1 MDASPAATAHS
12 ERLWPGAGSWGV
24 LALLAVTVTVA
35 FIPVGRGAAVVA
47 AIVSTGAALWAAV
60 ALATPVTV
68 AGGELRTG
76 RAHIATS
83 MLGDVEVLDA
93 AGTRLALGREHDP
106 RAFLCQRGWVRTA
119 VRARV
124 LDAADPT
131 PYWLVS
137 TRHPDRLAAALRTT
151 AAPSPS
157 AQPDAASEERP
168 THEEGPAA

>member
-24 LALLAVTVTVA
+24 LVLLAVTVTVA
-35 FIPVGRGAAVVA
+35 FIPVSRGAAVVA
-47 AIVSTGAALWAAV
+47 AIVSAGSALWAAV
-60 ALATPVTV
+60 VLATPVTV
-68 AGGELRTG
+68 TGGELRAG

-83 MLGDVEVLDA
+83 MLGDVEALDA

-124 LDAADPT
+124 LDPADPT

-151 AAPSPS
+151 AVPS
-157 AQPDAASEERP
+157 AAAEPHATSEGRP
-168 THEEGPAA
+168 ALEEGPAA